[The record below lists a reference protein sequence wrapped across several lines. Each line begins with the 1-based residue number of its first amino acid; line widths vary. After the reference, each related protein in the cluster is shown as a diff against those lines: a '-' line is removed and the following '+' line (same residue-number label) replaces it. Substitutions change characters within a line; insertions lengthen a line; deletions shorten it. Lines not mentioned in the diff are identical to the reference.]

1 MEKLFERHD
10 EYVSTVPMEYV
21 RSMMD
26 KIDWSLRLIAIKG
39 PKGVGKS
46 TLMLQYI
53 KRNFTPDD
61 RHVLYCSADTSY
73 FSNHTLVDV
82 ADTFCKHGGT
92 HLFIDE
98 IHKYE
103 NWSGEIKEIY
113 DLHRNLHIIISGSSL
128 MRINDGQSD
137 LLRRIKEYAM
147 PGLSF
152 REYLWFEHGLK
163 IDSLSLEELLA
174 NLVKNRE
181 IRNLQIIEKMRE
193 GGVNITLEEM
203 QADFPNTV
211 LGRPHF
217 AAELVKKKVVKTR
230 QQAFDRYLAKR
241 RPWYVA
247 RVGSNL
253 DEAIVAIKESGGIP
267 VIAHPMSLYL
277 SWGKLPDALQNFY
290 ERGVMGLEA
299 FHPGARVTECLRL
312 EELAQKIGYFVTAG
326 SDFHGEKI
334 RADRKLG
341 HTCGG
346 RTIEDE
352 VWDKIK
358 DIIL

>member
-1 MEKLFERHD
+1 MIDLHVHTTASDGQYTPSQIIQMASEKHI
-10 EYVSTVPMEYV
+10 ST
-21 RSMMD
+21 
-26 KIDWSLRLIAIKG
+26 IAITDHDTVAGLEEGANAAKEHNITFVPG
-39 PKGVGKS
+39 
-46 TLMLQYI
+46 TELNI
-53 KRNFTPDD
+53 NFPTGE
-61 RHVLYCSADTSY
+61 
-73 FSNHTLVDV
+73 F
-82 ADTFCKHGGT
+82 
-92 HLFIDE
+92 HL
-98 IHKYE
+98 
-103 NWSGEIKEIY
+103 
-113 DLHRNLHIIISGSSL
+113 L
-128 MRINDGQSD
+128 
-137 LLRRIKEYAM
+137 
-147 PGLSF
+147 GLGF
-152 REYLWFEHGLK
+152 KK
-163 IDSLSLEELLA
+163 IAPSLEELLA
-174 NLVKNRE
+174 TLVKNRE
-181 IRNLQIIEKMRE
+181 IRNVQIIEKMRE
-193 GGVNITLEEM
+193 AGVDITLDEM
-203 QADFPNTV
+203 YADFPDTV

-230 QQAFDRYLAKR
+230 QQAFDRYLAKG

-253 DEAIVAIKESGGIP
+253 DEAIIAIKESGGLP

-277 SWGKLPDALQNFY
+277 SWGKLPDTLQNFY

-312 EELAQKIGYFVTAG
+312 EELAQKIGFFVTAG

-346 RTIEDE
+346 RKIEDD